1 MDLLARGREAGI
13 FDEDD
18 PYKVKAFDVAQKAQK
33 MTEAYEEAEALRQAR
48 EMPAKNAEAGQLA
61 KQRDEYMKKLNV
73 LTLRIKA
80 VKIIEFNGGEIDTSL
95 NGFLFPEVAELEN
108 VREGCRSFN

>member
-48 EMPAKNAEAGQLA
+48 EMLA
-61 KQRDEYMKKLNV
+61 KKTLKLDN
-73 LTLRIKA
+73 L
-80 VKIIEFNGGEIDTSL
+80 L
-95 NGFLFPEVAELEN
+95 NSETN
-108 VREGCRSFN
+108 I